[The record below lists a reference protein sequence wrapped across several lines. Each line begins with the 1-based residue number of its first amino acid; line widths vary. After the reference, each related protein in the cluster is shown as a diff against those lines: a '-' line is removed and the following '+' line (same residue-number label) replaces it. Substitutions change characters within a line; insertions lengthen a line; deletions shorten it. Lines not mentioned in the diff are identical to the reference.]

1 MPAATAIFGFVAL
14 LALVSSAVAAWLVA
28 RFTGRIS
35 ALERQT
41 QSLAEESRQLHLKLE
56 AAQFLA
62 AEAPLYSIPATVDT
76 GMNLSKR
83 VQIIRLHRRGES
95 APHMASV
102 LNIPLAQVELVLKLQ
117 RQASEPSPSAVA
129 EGVLSN

>member
-14 LALVSSAVAAWLVA
+14 LALVSSAVVAWLVA
-28 RFTGRIS
+28 RFTDRIS

-41 QSLAEESRQLHLKLE
+41 KSLAGECHQLHLKIE
-56 AAQFLA
+56 AAQSLPV
-62 AEAPLYSIPATVDT
+62 EVPLYSLPATFDT

-95 APHMASV
+95 PPHIASV
-102 LNIPLAQVELVLKLQ
+102 LNLPLVQVDLVLKLQ
-117 RQASEPSPSAVA
+117 RQASEATPPAVA
-129 EGVLSN
+129 GGVFSH